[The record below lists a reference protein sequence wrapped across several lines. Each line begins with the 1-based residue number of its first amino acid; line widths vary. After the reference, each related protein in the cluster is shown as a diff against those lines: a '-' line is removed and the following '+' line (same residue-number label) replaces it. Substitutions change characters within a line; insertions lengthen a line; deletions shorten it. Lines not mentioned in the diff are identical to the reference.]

1 MRTSIV
7 LCVAILWIVV
17 LLLVTVVWFTVDWS
31 SDIYVPTIG
40 TLAIIAIITIAKLK
54 EANG

>member
-17 LLLVTVVWFTVDWS
+17 LLLVTIVWFTVDWS
-31 SDIYVPTIG
+31 SDIYIPTIG